1 MDETV
6 MWILNVD
13 GFAREKHKGTGFI
26 LEDSNGHQ
34 YAYALLANLHTTRSF
49 EITHIL
55 VKSDSQVVIGQ
66 VTGEFDA
73 KEDSI
78 EKYLE
83 CVQHLSSKFSQI
95 MFENVPQKEICM
107 LTCCLSSVLES
118 LWKGFEEDSMS
129 SIGANF
135 KDDEWRFERIIRARI
150 SERKLGGFFHLS
162 TPSRNLSKS
171 TFVFDWIIGVASS
184 PVAAHRRSPNLQ
196 EMVSKKKRKE
206 QEKKTYLKRLIHGR
220 NGSSLRR
227 EV

>member
-1 MDETV
+1 

-118 LWKGFEEDSMS
+118 LWKV
-129 SIGANF
+129 
-135 KDDEWRFERIIRARI
+135 
-150 SERKLGGFFHLS
+150 LGQN
-162 TPSRNLSKS
+162 PC
-171 TFVFDWIIGVASS
+171 
-184 PVAAHRRSPNLQ
+184 
-196 EMVSKKKRKE
+196 KKKAFPNKFVLWKSVKTGLSPLKNSFSEKSSQKMNKRQGKFAQLQLDMCSLMISYIE
-206 QEKKTYLKRLIHGR
+206 QWVVGDC
-220 NGSSLRR
+220 
-227 EV
+227 